1 MLHVAVSGEAEQH
14 NKDTGQRQA
23 VERKVDVDVGEV
35 VALDEDHHVEV
46 AGEIGVDR
54 LVVHCHGQRLSRS
67 EPVGG
72 FFHLLRPPS
81 PATWQSAQLY
91 LVIFPERLATRPPC
105 VSSEWP
111 AAFAFGTEYSRTDS
125 GGCAICRRCR

>member
-1 MLHVAVSGEAEQH
+1 MAVSGEAEQH

-54 LVVHCHGQRLSRS
+54 LVVHCHDQRLSRS

-72 FFHLLRPPS
+72 FFSFVAATFTCHLAINSTLPCNFPREARYKAS
-81 PATWQSAQLY
+81 MC
-91 LVIFPERLATRPPC
+91 IF
-105 VSSEWP
+105 
-111 AAFAFGTEYSRTDS
+111 
-125 GGCAICRRCR
+125 